1 MTPADV
7 GAPAGLGWTREWTER
22 VDAGLRACL
31 DQAGGSGA
39 EASSGGIA
47 LVALGSYAR
56 AELCPASDVDL
67 LLLHDG
73 RPHRDLETLVRA
85 ICYPLWDAGLSVG
98 HAVRTPKDAVRAAG
112 DRIDTATA
120 LIDRRLVAGDAGLL
134 DELGERTARWLRKAG
149 PGLLER
155 LAAAD
160 AERHARAGD
169 QAGLLEPELKD
180 GAGGLRDL
188 QSLRW
193 AAGCLLGE
201 PTLDALVG
209 ARYLGAADRRELAEA
224 NEVLLGARCALHLA
238 RDGGKPG
245 RPGGDTDRLRLDLQD
260 DVAGLLDLGDGDAL
274 LHRGNLA
281 MRAVAHVHGRAW
293 PLLLNDARGGRRRR
307 KAGPKVAADGVLL
320 VDGFVELDPQA
331 RISEDPSLALRAC
344 AVAAR
349 EGTHL
354 GRASS
359 MRLRRELEQAGKL
372 AWDARSREALL
383 ELLRSGPRA
392 LPVLADA
399 DHVGLLGALLPDWER
414 VRGRPQR
421 NAFHRFALDLHGFQ
435 AVAELTRIAA
445 GALDERHARIWGEL
459 SDRDVLLLAALLH
472 DVGKAWEGD
481 HSVVGSGIAASWL
494 RHMGFSEERAATVAR
509 LVLHHLLLPDTATRR
524 DLDDEAEIARVAAEV
539 GDVETLD
546 GLYLL
551 SLADARAT
559 GPAAWSPWKD
569 QLMADLHR
577 RARRVLDGRA
587 AGTDTPETLLQ
598 EARRRLGDAGAEVQ
612 ERELQALLTG
622 LPRRYLRA
630 ADAQQVVEHATLLLP
645 LPGPGELRAH
655 VRPGKADGT
664 VVLSV
669 VAADRRGLV
678 ADLAGVLAG
687 HGATV
692 LDARAFTR
700 ADGIALDWF
709 VVRPA
714 KQQAE
719 LAWDQ
724 VIDDLRRAADGRYD
738 VEGHVARRERRRD
751 VRPRVAPL
759 MDEVEVRIERAD
771 DGSLRI
777 EVHGPDA
784 PGVLYRL
791 ARVLADQGLD
801 LVGARVGTLGPEVRD
816 VFFVRSPEQP
826 VDHAMLAALLTDAG
840 GWPAEML
847 PQPPARRRRATPAA

>member
-1 MTPADV
+1 MRPADV
-7 GAPAGLGWTREWTER
+7 AAPAGPGWAREWAAR
-22 VDAGLRACL
+22 VDAGLRECL
-31 DQAGGSGA
+31 NSTDGAG
-39 EASSGGIA
+39 GGIA

-56 AELCPASDVDL
+56 AEVCPASDIDL

-73 RPHRDLETLVRA
+73 RPQGDLEELVRRV
-85 ICYPLWDAGLSVG
+85 CYPLWDAGLSVG
-98 HAVRTPKDAVRAAG
+98 HAVRTPKDAVRSAG
-112 DRIDTATA
+112 ERIDSATA
-120 LIDRRLVAGDAGLL
+120 VIDRRLVAGDAGLL
-134 DELGERTARWLRKAG
+134 DEMAARSARWLAKAG

-160 AERHARAGD
+160 AERHGRAGD

-209 ARYLGAADRRELAEA
+209 ARYLGAADRHELADA
-224 NEVLLGARCALHLA
+224 YDVLLGARCALHLA

-245 RPGGDTDRLRLDLQD
+245 RPGGDADRLRLDLQD
-260 DVAGLLDLGDGDAL
+260 DVAALLGLDDGDVL
-274 LHRGNLA
+274 LHQVNLA
-281 MRAVAHVHGRAW
+281 MRAVAHVHARAW

-307 KAGPKVAADGVLL
+307 KAAPKTVADGVLL
-320 VDGFVELDPQA
+320 VDGFVELDPESRVSRDA
-331 RISEDPSLALRAC
+331 SLPLRAC

-359 MRLRRELEQAGKL
+359 MRLRRELEQIGQL
-372 AWDARSREALL
+372 PWDERSREALL
-383 ELLRSGPRA
+383 ELLRSGARA

-399 DHVGLLGALLPDWER
+399 DHVGLLGALLPEWER

-445 GALDERHARIWGEL
+445 GALDERHARLWAEL
-459 SDRDVLLLAALLH
+459 SDRDVMLLAALLH
-472 DVGKAWEGD
+472 DVGKAWDGD
-481 HSVVGSGIAASWL
+481 HSIVGADVAARWL
-494 RHMGFSEERAATVAR
+494 RHMGFSEQRARTVST
-509 LVLHHLLLPDTATRR
+509 LVRHHLLLPDTATRR

-569 QLMADLHR
+569 QLMAQLHR
-577 RARRVLDGRA
+577 RARRMLDGKA
-587 AGTDTPETLLQ
+587 ATTDTVDTLLD
-598 EARRRLGDAGAEVQ
+598 EARRRLGDLGGDVQ

-630 ADAQQVVEHATLLLP
+630 ADSRQLVEHATLLLP
-645 LPGPGELRAH
+645 LPGEGELRAH
-655 VRPGKADGT
+655 VRPGPAHGT
-664 VVLSV
+664 SVLSV

-687 HGATV
+687 HGITV

-700 ADGIALDWF
+700 ADGVALDWF

-714 KQQAE
+714 RQQAE
-719 LAWDQ
+719 PAWEN
-724 VIDDLRRAADGRYD
+724 VIDDLRRAADGRFD
-738 VEGHVARRERRRD
+738 VAGHVARRERRRD
-751 VRPRVAPL
+751 VRPRVATL
-759 MDEVEVRIERAD
+759 MDEVEVRFEHTD
-771 DGSLRI
+771 DGPMRI

-816 VFFVRSPEQP
+816 VFFVRAAEPAP
-826 VDHAMLAALLTDAG
+826 DRGMLAALLTDAG
-840 GWPAEML
+840 GWPAEVL
-847 PQPPARRRRATPAA
+847 PPPPARRRKAPPAA